1 MLSDRVIFVKNKF
14 FKIIIYVLIAVIVF
28 AVAAS
33 VVFRAY
39 YVNTGPEIIVSSGT
53 VCSGDTLSGIFSQA
67 NIIPQD
73 AAGINSA
80 LSAQFNPRKIKPD
93 NNYEIFT
100 TTDGGFVKFN
110 YWESPMEYYSVSK
123 TSSGIFSC
131 EKNCLPVEKNT
142 NIIKGSISSTLYDAM
157 QKNGASNEMIMN
169 ISDIFSWQIDFFNDP
184 RKDDEFA
191 VVYNEYSHNGSIIH
205 QGEILAARYKGSY
218 SGEHTAVYFESS
230 DGKIKGFFAPSGNS
244 MRKMFLKAPLN
255 YRRISSHF
263 SYGRVH
269 PILRYVRPHLGIDYA
284 ANIGTPVSAIGDG
297 IVIYAGW
304 KGDYGKMIKIKH
316 NASYTSL
323 YGHLSAISKGI
334 KRGAVVKQGQVIGK
348 VGSTGLSTG
357 PHLDFRITQNGKYV
371 NFLKINMPFAEN
383 IPKKYKQ
390 EFNTVSEQYLKLL
403 DS

>member
-1 MLSDRVIFVKNKF
+1 
-14 FKIIIYVLIAVIVF
+14 
-28 AVAAS
+28 
-33 VVFRAY
+33 
-39 YVNTGPEIIVSSGT
+39 
-53 VCSGDTLSGIFSQA
+53 
-67 NIIPQD
+67 
-73 AAGINSA
+73 
-80 LSAQFNPRKIKPD
+80 
-93 NNYEIFT
+93 
-100 TTDGGFVKFN
+100 
-110 YWESPMEYYSVSK
+110 
-123 TSSGIFSC
+123 
-131 EKNCLPVEKNT
+131 
-142 NIIKGSISSTLYDAM
+142 
-157 QKNGASNEMIMN
+157 
-169 ISDIFSWQIDFFNDP
+169 
-184 RKDDEFA
+184 
-191 VVYNEYSHNGSIIH
+191 
-205 QGEILAARYKGSY
+205 
-218 SGEHTAVYFESS
+218 VYFESS